1 MKDKTKHIWT
11 GIIMIIGI
19 ALAFLSGWIITNERL
34 ATWFSWGIG
43 FGVGGLIVG
52 ELIYIIF
59 CLNPEIGPSG
69 TGGSWVENKIAGLFC
84 GYMSVAVGV
93 LLIGIFT
100 SIIKGISKL
109 FNRYD
114 GFEIWLFFWLWVF
127 IILGGALLIKG
138 FIELNIWIHKKLNDG
153 KKEKTK
159 KVKK

>member
-19 ALAFLSGWIITNERL
+19 ALAFLSGWIITNESL
-34 ATWFSWGIG
+34 ATWFNWVGIV
-43 FGVGGLIVG
+43 VGGLIVG
-52 ELIYIIF
+52 ELIYIMF
-59 CLNPEIGPSG
+59 CLDPEESPSG
-69 TGGSWVENKIAGLFC
+69 GKNWKEDKIIGLFC